1 MFAWTVAIKRHEVS
15 QYCKSLLKLMLGV
28 NKICNFKFQKKD
40 GMDISGNMLRPNS
53 PEAFG
58 VGLFL
63 IQSWNMAQQYAVV
76 S

>member
-1 MFAWTVAIKRHEVS
+1 
-15 QYCKSLLKLMLGV
+15 MLDV